1 VATTVY
7 INGKFAAQTTTG
19 VQRVARC
26 LVDALDRGLVDSSG
40 PPPISRWILLCPPGG
55 RVPTLR
61 HIEVRVVGSGRG
73 GLHVWEQWVLPRAA
87 RDGLLV
93 NLAGSAPAWAG
104 RQVCTL
110 HDAAVFDRPEAYS
123 LVFRT
128 WYRWLFRRLART
140 AVAIHTGSNFSRERL
155 ALWLGLEAGRIAINP
170 NGGDHLRDAVADS
183 AVLVSAGL
191 VGRRFVLAVGS
202 ASASKNIAA
211 LIAAFAQLQDADLRL
226 VIAGGNHPAVFAAA
240 GAAAPQV
247 AESRVVR
254 LGSVG
259 DGELKALYSAAAV
272 LAFASLYEGFG
283 LPPLEAMSCG
293 CPVVGASTSAVPEVC
308 GDAALYVDPASP
320 DDIARGLAQ
329 VLGDATLAA
338 DLVRRGQAR
347 LANFTWD
354 SSAAR
359 LRSLL
364 QPLAAQPAAGR
375 G

>member
-1 VATTVY
+1 
-7 INGKFAAQTTTG
+7 
-19 VQRVARC
+19 
-26 LVDALDRGLVDSSG
+26 
-40 PPPISRWILLCPPGG
+40 
-55 RVPTLR
+55 
-61 HIEVRVVGSGRG
+61 
-73 GLHVWEQWVLPRAA
+73 
-87 RDGLLV
+87 
-93 NLAGSAPAWAG
+93 
-104 RQVCTL
+104 L

-155 ALWLGLEAGRIAINP
+155 AACLELEAGRIAIIP
-170 NGGDHLRDAVADS
+170 DGGDHLRDAVADP

-202 ASASKNIAA
+202 ASASKNVAA
-211 LIAAFAQLQDADLRL
+211 LIAAFAQLPDADLRL

-240 GAAAPQV
+240 GATAHTAPRV
-247 AESRVVR
+247 AGGRVVR

-259 DGELKALYSAAAV
+259 DAELKALYSAAAV
-272 LAFASLYEGFG
+272 LAFVSLYEGFG

-293 CPVVGASTSAVPEVC
+293 CPVVGASTTAVPEVC

-320 DDIARGLAQ
+320 ADIARGLAQ

-354 SSAAR
+354 AAAAR

-364 QPLAAQPAAGR
+364 QPLAARPAAGR